1 MNVTKKEIPA
11 LLAFLVKVREERKR
25 ISRITD
31 SSPDRREEKFDV
43 SVARRKISFRRD
55 SP

>member
-1 MNVTKKEIPA
+1 MSRRKEIPA

-25 ISRITD
+25 ISSMND
-31 SSPDRREEKFDV
+31 SSPDRREEILDV
-43 SVARRKISFRRD
+43 SVARREIAFRRD